1 MKRAFTAF
9 LVLSLLG
16 GQLGMFGALIGRHH
30 ARQQMDD
37 RIPAASESPDEI
49 TDAQHLTISR
59 SQLHAP
65 NSSFV
70 RVEEHEF
77 WYQGNLYDI
86 VSQDWQGDVWH
97 VWVVH
102 DREEEQYLE
111 VLAETLNAP
120 TLKESTVP
128 VHHRSLVQVPR
139 ALTPTALLS
148 VPDPHLRSQSFPRAS
163 LAHHD
168 APYLAVPH
176 PPPWG

>member
-1 MKRAFTAF
+1 MQRAFTAL
-9 LVLSLLG
+9 LVFSLLG

-37 RIPAASESPDEI
+37 RITAASGAPDDI
-49 TDAQHLTISR
+49 TNAQHLTIPR
-59 SQLHAP
+59 SQLHSP

-70 RVEEHEF
+70 RVEDHEF

-102 DREEEQYLE
+102 DREEERYLE
-111 VLAETLNAP
+111 VLAETMSTPMLEGA
-120 TLKESTVP
+120 TVP
-128 VHHRSLVQVPR
+128 VQHRPLAQLPR
-139 ALTPTALLS
+139 ALTPSAL
-148 VPDPHLRSQSFPRAS
+148 VPPPAPRLQSRSFPRAS
-163 LAHHD
+163 VAHHD

>member
-1 MKRAFTAF
+1 MQRAFTAL

-30 ARQQMDD
+30 AQQEMDD
-37 RIPAASESPDEI
+37 RITAASKAPETI
-49 TDAQHLTISR
+49 ANAQHLRIPR
-59 SQLHAP
+59 SQLQSP
-65 NSSFV
+65 TSSFV
-70 RVEEHEF
+70 RVEEDEF
-77 WYQGNLYDI
+77 WYRGNLYDI
-86 VSQDWQGDVWH
+86 VGEDWQGDIWH

-102 DREEEQYLE
+102 DREEERYLE
-111 VLAETLNAP
+111 VLAETMNTP
-120 TLKESTVP
+120 MFEGDSVP
-128 VHHRSLVQVPR
+128 VHHQSPAQIPR

-148 VPDPHLRSQSFPRAS
+148 VPDPHLRAQSFPRAS

>member
-1 MKRAFTAF
+1 MQRAFTVL

-30 ARQQMDD
+30 ARQQMEDQ
-37 RIPAASESPDEI
+37 ITAASEEGEDI
-49 TDAQHLTISR
+49 TNAQHLTISR
-59 SQLHAP
+59 SQLQSS

-77 WYQGNLYDI
+77 WYRGNLYDI
-86 VSQDWQGDVWH
+86 VSQDWQGDIWH

-102 DREEEQYLE
+102 DREEERYLE

-128 VHHRSLVQVPR
+128 VQHQSLVQVPR

>member
-1 MKRAFTAF
+1 MQRAFTAL

-37 RIPAASESPDEI
+37 RITAAPESPDEI
-49 TDAQHLTISR
+49 TDAQHLTITR
-59 SQLHAP
+59 SELHAP

-70 RVEEHEF
+70 RIEDHEL

-86 VSQDWQGDVWH
+86 VSEDWQGDTWH

-102 DREEEQYLE
+102 DREEERYLE
-111 VLAETLNAP
+111 VLAETLNA
-120 TLKESTVP
+120 LKLKGSTVP
-128 VHHRSLVQVPR
+128 IHLRSFAHVPR
-139 ALTPTALLS
+139 ALTPIALLS
-148 VPDPHLRSQSFPRAS
+148 VPDPHLRSQSFPRAL

>member
-1 MKRAFTAF
+1 MQRAFTAL

-37 RIPAASESPDEI
+37 RITAASESPDEI
-49 TDAQHLTISR
+49 TDAQHLTITR
-59 SQLHAP
+59 SEFHAP

-70 RVEEHEF
+70 RIEDNEF

-86 VSQDWQGDVWH
+86 VSEDWQGDTWH

-102 DREEEQYLE
+102 DREEERYLE
-111 VLAETLNAP
+111 ILAETLNVP
-120 TLKESTVP
+120 KLKESTVP
-128 VHHRSLVQVPR
+128 VHLRSFAHVPR
-139 ALTPTALLS
+139 ALTPIALLS
-148 VPDPHLRSQSFPRAS
+148 VPDPHLRLQSFARAL